1 MRVFFDTEF
10 VNAKGRI
17 FLISLG
23 AVRED
28 GAELYL
34 ENADFDRY
42 DLCDG
47 WMREN
52 VMNKLSGGE
61 FSVPY
66 AEFGPRFSGFCLE
79 NGPAELWAHFAAHD
93 FVAACDLY
101 GGMLDAPEGM
111 PKFCMD
117 SKAAAVMSGVTLPS
131 QTGTPNEHHAL
142 VDARW
147 GKLALKALGVPF
159 CRFDPDRDYDL
170 PSSEGA
176 GPSM

>member
-1 MRVFFDTEF
+1 MPLKYSCKWP
-10 VNAKGRI
+10 NACVKLRRM
-17 FLISLG
+17 S
-23 AVRED
+23 VRH
-28 GAELYL
+28 A
-34 ENADFDRY
+34 
-42 DLCDG
+42 
-47 WMREN
+47 
-52 VMNKLSGGE
+52 
-61 FSVPY
+61 
-66 AEFGPRFSGFCLE
+66 
-79 NGPAELWAHFAAHD
+79 PA
-93 FVAACDLY
+93 
-101 GGMLDAPEGM
+101 GM

-147 GKLALKALGVPF
+147 GKLALEALGVPF